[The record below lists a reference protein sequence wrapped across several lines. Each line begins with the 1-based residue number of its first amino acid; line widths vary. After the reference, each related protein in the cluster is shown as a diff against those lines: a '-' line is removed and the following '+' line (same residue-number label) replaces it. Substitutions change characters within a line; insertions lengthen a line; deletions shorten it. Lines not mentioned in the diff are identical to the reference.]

1 MGFKVVSEQR
11 RVHTPSA
18 ARAYLLGVV
27 NTTLRRPSWQL
38 AALIAALVIPA
49 VLLAVQRPSAAGSTL
64 LTIFNGT
71 ASVAHGPTDF
81 ALASDGDILKAGDR
95 VRTDDAGHA
104 LVTFFDGSTLELE
117 PATTIQIDVVAS
129 NTDGSIAIELSQ
141 AIGRTWASV
150 QKLTRIESKFEI
162 KTPTSTASVRGT
174 AFLTEVLPN
183 GETRLH
189 TTEGTVAVTAQ
200 GTTVLVTAGLT
211 TTVRPNAAPTAPTSA
226 PSPAN
231 LLRFGMHSPA
241 HVVVV
246 DPLGRS
252 CGIAMPGERIVRE
265 IPGCDVSTPG
275 SEPELIDVPDAVT
288 GNYRAIITSIEPG
301 GAFTFTTTG
310 MDASGDVA
318 FDYARAGD
326 GQPGAVFGSS
336 LDLVVAADGRM
347 STSGLTALM
356 LLQSASPSPST
367 AADSTIPSPTPLS
380 SPAPASS
387 MIPSLVLPSLPVATA
402 SPSPSPSS
410 TTESSPEPE
419 PSPTDA
425 PAATLAP
432 DVTPVTTPT
441 PSLTPT
447 ATPPSTST
455 VAPTASPIPTATA
468 APTPTPAPPPTVS
481 PSRTPVPGC
490 EPSNQ
495 RPGTCTQSPGTT
507 STRQ

>member
-1 MGFKVVSEQR
+1 
-11 RVHTPSA
+11 
-18 ARAYLLGVV
+18 V
-27 NTTLRRPSWQL
+27 NTTLRRPSWRL
-38 AALIAALVIPA
+38 AALIAVLLVPA
-49 VLLAVQRPSAAGSTL
+49 ALLAVQRPSAASSTL
-64 LTIFNGT
+64 LTIFTGT
-71 ASVAHGPTDF
+71 ASVAHGTSDF

-104 LVTFFDGSTLELE
+104 LVTFFDGSTLEIE
-117 PATTIQIDVVAS
+117 PATTVQLDVVAS
-129 NTDGSIAIELSQ
+129 SSDGSIAIELSQ
-141 AIGRTWASV
+141 AVGRTWASV
-150 QKLTRIESKFEI
+150 QKLTRFASKFEI

-211 TTVRPNAAPTAPTSA
+211 TTVRQNAAPTVPTAA

-231 LLRFGMHSPA
+231 RVRFGMHSPA

-265 IPGCDVSTPG
+265 IPGCDVSAPG
-275 SEPELIDVPDAVT
+275 SEPEFIDVPDAVT
-288 GNYRAIITSIEPG
+288 GTYRAIITSIEPG

-310 MDASGDVA
+310 LDASGHVS
-318 FDYARAGD
+318 FDFARPGD
-326 GQPGAVFGSS
+326 GQPGVVFGAS
-336 LDLVVAADGRM
+336 LDLVVAHDGRM

-356 LLQSASPSPST
+356 LLQSANPSPST
-367 AADSTIPSPTPLS
+367 AAASTLPSATPLS

-387 MIPSLVLPSLPVATA
+387 IVPSLVLPSLPVATA
-402 SPSPSPSS
+402 APAPTPSS
-410 TTESSPEPE
+410 TAEPSPE

-425 PAATLAP
+425 PNATLAP
-432 DVTPVTTPT
+432 EA
-441 PSLTPT
+441 TPT
-447 ATPPSTST
+447 ATPTTSHSPTPTATPAATST
-455 VAPTASPIPTATA
+455 VAPAPTASPIPTTTAAPTA
-468 APTPTPAPPPTVS
+468 APTPAISPA
-481 PSRTPVPGC
+481 RTPVPGC

-495 RPGTCTQSPGTT
+495 KPGTCTLSPDTT
-507 STRQ
+507 SVRP